1 MSLENTL
8 RDLAPGL
15 LRYCGGRIG
24 CPFLAEEIAQESL
37 RILVE
42 RWQKSGPPENAA
54 AFLFAVARRRAA
66 RLAARRRLL
75 SPLDPL
81 LERPS
86 QEPAPD
92 AVILLKERF
101 GKAQQALGRL
111 SRQDREVLLL
121 FAAAE
126 LDLASIAEVLGLS
139 LSAVK
144 MRLHR
149 ARRRLLE
156 QMEVIHELA

>member
-42 RWQKSGPPENAA
+42 RWHKSGPPEDAA

-66 RLAARRRLL
+66 RLGARQRLL
-75 SPLDPL
+75 SPLDRL
-81 LERPS
+81 LDRPS
-86 QEPAPD
+86 REPTPD
-92 AVILLKERF
+92 TVVLIKERF
-101 GKAQQALGRL
+101 AAAQRGLGRL
-111 SRQDREVLLL
+111 SRRDREVLLL

-126 LDLASIAEVLGLS
+126 LDLATIARILRLS
-139 LSAVK
+139 RSAVK

-156 QMEVIHELA
+156 QMEVHHELV